1 MSSAC
6 SGTGFPAG
14 WTTATPGVTY
24 WFVTEAIKREFGA
37 SYVMTDYQVSNGLVY
52 GIYTVLSD

>member
-1 MSSAC
+1 VSSAC

-24 WFVTEAIKREFGA
+24 WFVTEEIKREFGA